1 MGKKWGKLPIQEN
14 LVITWPY
21 TDRPA
26 PFYSLLFSF
35 FSKIALSFSFPI
47 TFCFLQVHV
56 PLLYKAVTVILLEVV
71 MASDGTHLKK
81 NHESQSRNSWVPV
94 QKTTSSTL
102 KVLGFNVLKQA
113 VTESEDRLQNS
124 LSQVTEINIII
135 VVTTKVRGLKFKQQP
150 HNQRHKSHERTFLQR
165 NLQMDRS
172 LRPTGCIH

>member
-1 MGKKWGKLPIQEN
+1 MTIH
-14 LVITWPY
+14 
-21 TDRPA
+21 RPTSSILLA
-26 PFYSLLFSF
+26 PLFVFLQNSPFLLLFYNLLLPASACA
-35 FSKIALSFSFPI
+35 ALIQSSYSDFVRSS
-47 TFCFLQVHV
+47 L
-56 PLLYKAVTVILLEVV
+56 
-71 MASDGTHLKK
+71 ASDGTHLKK

-124 LSQVTEINIII
+124 LSKVTEINIII
-135 VVTTKVRGLKFKQQP
+135 VVTTKVRRLKFKQQP
-150 HNQRHKSHERTFLQR
+150 HNQLHKSHGRTFLQR